1 LVIIVTPYLVK
12 PSSAPLPLPT
22 DGYKAASD
30 VERVLLGKSFSGDS
44 GGHRPV
50 PTLAP
55 PQVQSAPGT
64 PQAQLAPAT
73 PAKADGKKAVAS
85 AAPAPGF
92 SIK

>member
-1 LVIIVTPYLVK
+1 VIIVTPYLVR

-22 DGYKAASD
+22 DGYKAATD

-44 GGHRPV
+44 ATQRPV

-55 PQVQSAPGT
+55 PQVQTAPGQ
-64 PQAQLAPAT
+64 PQAQYVPPAS
-73 PAKADGKKAVAS
+73 GKKTAAVAV
-85 AAPAPGF
+85 PAPGF